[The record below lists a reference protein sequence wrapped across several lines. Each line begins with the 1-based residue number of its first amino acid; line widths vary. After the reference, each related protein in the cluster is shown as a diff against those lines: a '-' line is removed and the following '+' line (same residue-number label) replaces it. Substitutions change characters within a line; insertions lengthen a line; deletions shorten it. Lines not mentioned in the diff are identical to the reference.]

1 MARTERTALIT
12 GASAGLGRE
21 LARLAAKDG
30 HDVVLVARRRDRLE
44 ELAKELETAYGM
56 KATVLAADLGER
68 VVPSAIADEL
78 HAKGIAVD
86 FLINNAGFG
95 TRGSFVHSDLAREL
109 EMVEVNIRALMQ
121 LTRLFLPDMIAR
133 KRGRILNIAS
143 VAGFL
148 PGPYMATYYASK
160 AFVLSFTEALSA
172 ELAGTGVTVTASCPG
187 PTATEFGSVAGS
199 DKTKL
204 FQSNVA
210 QVEPVARH
218 AYKAMMAGTIV
229 AVPGL
234 MNKLIAQSV
243 RISPKSVLRSIA
255 AGLNRKRK
263 PGP

>member
-1 MARTERTALIT
+1 
-12 GASAGLGRE
+12 
-21 LARLAAKDG
+21 
-30 HDVVLVARRRDRLE
+30 
-44 ELAKELETAYGM
+44 
-56 KATVLAADLGER
+56 
-68 VVPSAIADEL
+68 
-78 HAKGIAVD
+78 
-86 FLINNAGFG
+86 
-95 TRGSFVHSDLAREL
+95 
-109 EMVEVNIRALMQ
+109 
-121 LTRLFLPDMIAR
+121 MIAC

-229 AVPGL
+229 AVPGF